1 MNANER
7 RDYILSKLPLI
18 DSGGPVKIPFPEGA
32 LKITKSETKAKRLRL
47 YHNSGGNYVDVRSDL
62 LHMIKLGMVWRTR
75 SGLSR
80 SKRTYF
86 SRVERPELKPNC
98 YVCAKPV
105 GDEFLLWALADTPD
119 RVFVACL
126 KCEPRMDRPYVKKVH
141 SEV

>member
-18 DSGGPVKIPFPEGA
+18 DSGGPVMCRFPRDTV
-32 LKITKSETKAKRLRL
+32 KITKSATKAKRLHRL
-47 YHNSGGNYVDVRSDL
+47 YYYDDYIDVRKDL
-62 LHMIKLGMVWRTR
+62 LHMVKLGMVERTR

-86 SRVERPELKPNC
+86 SRVENRRLEPHC
-98 YVCAKPV
+98 YVCTKPLV
-105 GDEFLLWALADTPD
+105 DEFIIWALAETPD

-126 KCEPRMDRPYVKKVH
+126 KCEPRLDRPFVKKVY
-141 SEV
+141 SA